1 MDLPQFGNPAGLS
14 IAPGTYLPQQSFN
27 QLIGSHSMEIGIT
40 VVDNLPID
48 NGYIFSWGIN
58 FDSTYYLQISPLHQI
73 LFHLFGLMTRPSQTS
88 MEIQLVFYLTAMGS
102 IVILKVLDN
111 FGCQYSEEICIEV
124 LPELIYDQ
132 PNDLFICDPGSA
144 PYVFDLSLN
153 EDVVLASN
161 PNPSDFVLTFHN
173 LVEDAENDVNA
184 IINLNSYE
192 GNDQETVYIRVEYLD
207 SNC

>member
-1 MDLPQFGNPAGLS
+1 M
-14 IAPGTYLPQQSFN
+14 
-27 QLIGSHSMEIGIT
+27 
-40 VVDNLPID
+40 
-48 NGYIFSWGIN
+48 
-58 FDSTYYLQISPLHQI
+58 
-73 LFHLFGLMTRPSQTS
+73 
-88 MEIQLVFYLTAMGS
+88 
-102 IVILKVLDN
+102 LDN

-184 IINLNSYE
+184 IINLNS
-192 GNDQETVYIRVEYLD
+192 
-207 SNC
+207 